1 MDRLTK
7 FLDKIMQKPRID
19 KAFFRFYLFSALER
33 EELFELSHR
42 GFVEAFFG
50 GGDTPVKDGELRLLG
65 IYESDRSLCPSLVA
79 PDGAGYDK
87 KLGIFMRW
95 LESDEALGFF
105 TDRLKRTDGAIAAAK
120 SAGHASDTLYTIRK
134 NLVCFVRELRRI
146 KRIEGRKRRD

>member
-1 MDRLTK
+1 
-7 FLDKIMQKPRID
+7 MQKPRID

-50 GGDTPVKDGELRLLG
+50 GDTPEHDDELRLLG

-95 LESDEALGFF
+95 LETDEAIDFF
-105 TDRLKRTDGAIAAAK
+105 TDRLKRTDDAIAAAK
-120 SAGHASDTLYTIRK
+120 TAGRASDTLYTIRK
-134 NLVCFVRELRRI
+134 NLVCFVRELRKI